1 MVGLRGR
8 VRGGTSRTMWP
19 RARRGM
25 LAFLAG
31 CLAATGS
38 VALVTATAGTAAA
51 DGPGSR
57 PYYVSLGDSY
67 STGYQ
72 PGLGSTA
79 GYTATVAQRLDLRL
93 ENFGCAG
100 ATTTSIL
107 DQIGCGG
114 PASSDAAPYPT
125 TTQVAAADAFLRAH
139 RRHVGLVT
147 VSIGGND
154 ITHCRG
160 VPTASVGTC
169 LVAALATVKTNVDT
183 LAADLRA
190 AAGPHVPI
198 IGLTY
203 PDVTLG
209 SWVYPPDSPDQALAE
224 LSVTA
229 FQALVNPTLK
239 AAYATV
245 GGGFV
250 DVTAATGA
258 YTPLSD
264 TVTLAPYGTI
274 PVAVAQVCQLTYF
287 CSQGNIHANSTGYAL
302 IGRLIADYDQAPPT
316 TAVGVPSVGSTL
328 TGSVWLD
335 ASASSPLGI
344 RTTRFVLTGPGTRT
358 RVVATGTPT
367 VVGELAGFDTTTVP
381 NGTYQLRSVVTDDAG
396 VTAESA
402 PVDVVVDNHR
412 LATTVLVPGA
422 GTALHQGSVLDASAV
437 GRAPVTAVR
446 FELRPAGGRRWE
458 TVGRGQLTI
467 DGWIALAHLSGVRPG
482 SYELRSVAS
491 ERGGRRGEVAVS
503 GGVPVSVTGP

>member
-1 MVGLRGR
+1 MGGIRGR
-8 VRGGTSRTMWP
+8 VRGGASGSRRP
-19 RARRGM
+19 RVRRGIGA
-25 LAFLAG
+25 LLAG
-31 CLAATGS
+31 CLAVAGS
-38 VALVTATAGTAAA
+38 VTLVAVTTGTAAA
-51 DGPGSR
+51 AEAPGAR

-72 PGLGSTA
+72 PGIGSTA

-107 DQIGCGG
+107 DQVGCSG
-114 PASSDAAPYPT
+114 PAANDAVPYPR
-125 TTQVAAADAFLRAH
+125 TTQVAAADAFLHAH
-139 RRHVGLVT
+139 RGHVGLVT

-154 ITHCRG
+154 VTHCAG

-169 LVAALATVKTNVDT
+169 LTTALATVKANVDT

-190 AAGPHVPI
+190 AAGPRVPI

-203 PDVTLG
+203 PDVILG
-209 SWVYPPDSPDQALAE
+209 SWVYPSGSPNQTLAK
-224 LSVTA
+224 LSVVA
-229 FQALVNPTLK
+229 FRALVNPTLK

-258 YTPLSD
+258 YTPLTD

-302 IGRLIADYDQAPPT
+302 IGRLIADYYEMPPT
-316 TAVGVPSVGSTL
+316 TSLGVPAPGSQL

-344 RTTRFVLTGPGTRT
+344 RSTRFVLSGPRTRT

-367 VVGELAGFDTTTVP
+367 EVGELAAFDSTSVP
-381 NGTYQLRSVVTDDAG
+381 NGRYQLRSVATDDAG
-396 VTAESA
+396 VTAVSA

-412 LATTVLVPGA
+412 LTTTVLVPGA
-422 GTALHQGSVLDASAV
+422 GTALHQGSVLDAFAV
-437 GRAPVTAVR
+437 GRAPVAAVH
-446 FELRPAGGRRWE
+446 FQLGIAGGRRWV

-467 DGWIALAHLSGVRPG
+467 DGWIALAHLEGVRPG
-482 SYELRSVAS
+482 SYELRSVAVD
-491 ERGGRRGEVAVS
+491 RRGEKAVS
-503 GGVPVSVTGP
+503 RAVPVKVQGS

>member
-1 MVGLRGR
+1 MAGVRGR
-8 VRGGTSRTMWP
+8 TQGGRSGTTRS
-19 RARRGM
+19 RARRG
-25 LAFLAG
+25 LVGVLAG
-31 CLAATGS
+31 CLAVAGS
-38 VALVTATAGTAAA
+38 VTMVAATAGTAAA
-51 DGPGSR
+51 GGPGAR

-79 GYTATVAQRLDLRL
+79 GYTATVAKRLDLRL

-114 PASSDAAPYPT
+114 PATSDAVPYPR

-139 RRHVGLVT
+139 RGHVGLVT

-154 ITHCRG
+154 ITHCGG

-169 LVAALATVKTNVDT
+169 LVAALATVKANVDT

-203 PDVTLG
+203 PDVILG
-209 SWVYPPDSPDQALAE
+209 SWVYPPGSPNQTLAK
-224 LSVTA
+224 LSVVA

-258 YTPLSD
+258 YTPLTD

-274 PVAVAQVCQLTYF
+274 PAAVAQVCQLTYF

-302 IGRLIADYDQAPPT
+302 IGRLIADYYEAPPT
-316 TAVGVPSVGSTL
+316 TTVGVPPAGSTL

-344 RTTRFVLTGPGTRT
+344 RTTRFVLTGPRIGT

-381 NGTYQLRSVVTDDAG
+381 NGTYQLRSMATDDAG

-422 GTALHQGSVLDASAV
+422 GATLHRGSVLDASAI
-437 GRAPVTAVR
+437 GRAPVAAVR
-446 FELRPAGGRRWE
+446 FELGRAGGRRWE

-467 DGWIALAHLSGVRPG
+467 DGWIALAHLAGVRPG
-482 SYELRSVAS
+482 SYELRSVAVD
-491 ERGGRRGEVAVS
+491 RRGEVAVS
-503 GGVPVSVTGP
+503 HGVPVSVP